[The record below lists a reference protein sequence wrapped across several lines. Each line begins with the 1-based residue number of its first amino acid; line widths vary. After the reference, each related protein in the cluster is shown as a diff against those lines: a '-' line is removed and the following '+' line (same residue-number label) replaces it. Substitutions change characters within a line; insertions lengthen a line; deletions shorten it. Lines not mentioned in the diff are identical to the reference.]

1 MPCGVVW
8 LGAHA
13 INRSIIA
20 LARLNYA
27 MPATA
32 AAGAAAEGAATVAVA
47 ATAQRGM
54 QILLLR
60 KQFPFSMAL
69 IT

>member
-1 MPCGVVW
+1 
-8 LGAHA
+8 
-13 INRSIIA
+13 
-20 LARLNYA
+20 

-32 AAGAAAEGAATVAVA
+32 AEGAAAGAAEGAATVAVA